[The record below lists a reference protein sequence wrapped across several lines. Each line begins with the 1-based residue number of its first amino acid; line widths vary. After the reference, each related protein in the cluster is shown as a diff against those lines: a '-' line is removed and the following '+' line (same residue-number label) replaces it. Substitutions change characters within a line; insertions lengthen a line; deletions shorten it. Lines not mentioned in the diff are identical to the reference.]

1 MSDPLSVTA
10 SVIAVLQATATA
22 IQYVKDVKT
31 GSSDRT
37 RLRDEMRSTVL
48 VLEMLRDRLE
58 DSFGA
63 ADTAGGQAPLE
74 RSVAMQSF
82 VAPHGPLMLFKQ
94 LVEDIVAKLAP
105 QDRLRRLAQP
115 FRWPFDKRD
124 VNEMLLALERLKAN
138 FNLVVQDD
146 LLSVFLPAT

>member
-10 SVIAVLQATATA
+10 GFIAVLQAAATA

-37 RLRDEMRSTVL
+37 RLRDELRSTVL

-58 DSFGA
+58 DSAAA
-63 ADTAGGQAPLE
+63 ADATGGQTLLM
-74 RSVAMQSF
+74 RSAVMESF
-82 VAPHGPLMLFKQ
+82 AAPHGPLLLFKQ

-105 QDRLRRLAQP
+105 LDRLRRLAQP
-115 FRWPFDKRD
+115 FRWPFDKKD
-124 VNEMLLALERLKAN
+124 VNEMLAALERLKLN
-138 FNLVVQDD
+138 FNFIIQNDLV
-146 LLSVFLPAT
+146 